1 MLAMNQPSDLP
12 PPSPPS
18 TLTRRGLITG
28 GLAIGATVAAG
39 DLLSSDGAVAAD
51 TRKLDSPGKAL
62 QAAQRMMFVPDEEEI
77 IVAEDEEP
85 TALPD
90 GVIMFPIEVGAD
102 DYCAVLDNFGDCR
115 GAGCSRSHEGVDI
128 MADHRL
134 PIVSVAAGV
143 ITKTYVDSGKTHGAG
158 NGWTIYSADTNITWK
173 YFHMDDFAEG
183 LEEGDAVEQGQVIGY
198 VGNTGTS
205 GALSDRNYH
214 LHFEYRP
221 GNVARDSYSMLERAE
236 NVTFY

>member
-1 MLAMNQPSDLP
+1 
-12 PPSPPS
+12 
-18 TLTRRGLITG
+18 
-28 GLAIGATVAAG
+28 
-39 DLLSSDGAVAAD
+39 
-51 TRKLDSPGKAL
+51 
-62 QAAQRMMFVPDEEEI
+62 
-77 IVAEDEEP
+77 
-85 TALPD
+85 
-90 GVIMFPIEVGAD
+90 
-102 DYCAVLDNFGDCR
+102 
-115 GAGCSRSHEGVDI
+115 